1 MSMTQAMTPASM
13 QTAFDVDLTA
23 ILPRLRVYALSL
35 TRNRDRA
42 DDLVQQTAMKA
53 LAGRASFRTDTNF
66 SAWIFRIQRNEFI
79 SGLRRAKPIAE
90 VSDKVMAEVAQP
102 MQQEAG
108 ILLREFLAAFA
119 KLSSS
124 ARKTLLVVG
133 LDGQGYQQIATAAG
147 ISVGTVKSRV
157 SRARAQLALLLDP
170 MGEMLRSPRTRAS
183 ACA

>member
-1 MSMTQAMTPASM
+1 MPMTRTIAPAM
-13 QTAFDVDLTA
+13 QTAFDVDLAA

-66 SAWIFRIQRNEFI
+66 AAWIFRIQHNEFI

-90 VSDKVMAEVAQP
+90 VSDKVMAAVAQP
-102 MQQEAG
+102 VQQESG

-124 ARKTLLVVG
+124 ARRTLLLAG
-133 LDGQGYQQIATAAG
+133 LEGQDYQQIATAAG

-157 SRARAQLALLLDP
+157 SRGRAKLALLLDP
-170 MGEMLRSPRTRAS
+170 MGGLLRSATTKGLAVS
-183 ACA
+183 G